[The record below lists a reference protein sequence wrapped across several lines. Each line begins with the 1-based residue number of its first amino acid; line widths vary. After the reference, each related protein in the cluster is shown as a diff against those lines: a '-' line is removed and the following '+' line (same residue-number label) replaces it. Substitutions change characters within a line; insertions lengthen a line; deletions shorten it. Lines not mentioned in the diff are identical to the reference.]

1 MIKQS
6 TFRVIPSIAYNEKAL
21 REYICREFAIPFSK
35 LSAIRICR
43 RSIDARQRTIFV
55 NLSVDIYIDECP
67 PRLDYLPIDYPCVK
81 DCPMVVV
88 VGAGPGGLFAA
99 LRLIELGLRPIVL
112 ERGKDVHNRRKD
124 IAKISREHLVDSES
138 NYSFGE
144 GGAGAFSDGKLYTR
158 SKKRGNVEKILRVFC
173 QHGASTDILCDAHP
187 HIGTDRLPRII
198 EAMRNQIIEAG
209 GEVHFNSRVDELIIK
224 DKEIIGTRTADG
236 REFHGPVIL
245 ATGHSARDVYKYLY
259 QQGIHIEAKGIAVG
273 VRLEHPSA
281 LIDQIQYHNREGRGK
296 WLPAAEYNFVTQV
309 EGRGVYSFCMCP
321 GGTVVPAS
329 TRPL

>member
-35 LSAIRICR
+35 LSAIRIRR

-55 NLSVDIYIDECP
+55 NLSVDIYIDEYP
-67 PRLDYLPIDYPCVK
+67 PRLDYLPIDYPSVK
-81 DCPMVVV
+81 DCPTVIV

-209 GEVHFNSRVDELIIK
+209 GEVHFNSRVD
-224 DKEIIGTRTADG
+224 
-236 REFHGPVIL
+236 
-245 ATGHSARDVYKYLY
+245 
-259 QQGIHIEAKGIAVG
+259 
-273 VRLEHPSA
+273 
-281 LIDQIQYHNREGRGK
+281 
-296 WLPAAEYNFVTQV
+296 
-309 EGRGVYSFCMCP
+309 
-321 GGTVVPAS
+321 
-329 TRPL
+329 